1 MSNYFAHFISHK
13 NNMPFEDKFST
24 EFCKLHIKPEGLHKN
39 KVPFEDEFI
48 FHSSVNFTS
57 NQKAKNGRV
66 GKSCKGG

>member
-1 MSNYFAHFISHK
+1 
-13 NNMPFEDKFST
+13 MPIEDKFIST

-57 NQKAKNGRV
+57 NQKAKNQS
-66 GKSCKGG
+66 GKIM